1 MKVFAEKLIPV
12 KELTASVVRCGKGGR
27 LSLQALAESEFY
39 APLAAADLRP
49 EVGDELRKKFPGL
62 RIFADFREMF
72 AGTSDEQTGHY
83 WHCRRSV
90 ARRVLF

>member
-1 MKVFAEKLIPV
+1 VKVFAEKLIPV

-72 AGTSDEQTGHY
+72 AGTSDE
-83 WHCRRSV
+83 
-90 ARRVLF
+90 